1 MCRAG
6 PSAHGRTSTAL
17 SAGAFPHDSAD
28 PPLVGPD
35 RMCNTAPPPPCRP
48 DAAHPGPAARPRHHG
63 PAPALPHHRTAPD
76 RSRDPSGEKGSMTLF
91 PGRAGAGAHPTVTR
105 RPPFPRRQRPRTATA
120 GPQDRRSSPRG
131 PGDADQDDA
140 VGGGG
145 LDRPRAGPVTPPN
158 RDDGDCRRP
167 RRSRPLTGSEQ

>member
-1 MCRAG
+1 
-6 PSAHGRTSTAL
+6 
-17 SAGAFPHDSAD
+17 
-28 PPLVGPD
+28 
-35 RMCNTAPPPPCRP
+35 
-48 DAAHPGPAARPRHHG
+48 
-63 PAPALPHHRTAPD
+63 
-76 RSRDPSGEKGSMTLF
+76 MTLF

-105 RPPFPRRQRPRTATA
+105 RPPFPHRQRPRTATA

-167 RRSRPLTGSEQ
+167 RRSRAAIDWVRTVTEGSSVLVVEDLDLHHPVHHGQGRQ